1 MMSSRSKTLIPIGLL
16 ALFQLLFTSFVAL
29 VNMEALTAAY
39 ISLTGLG
46 IFFFGALL
54 SYVEKSN
61 GNSIITFIF
70 AVMVLFGL
78 AVQATLNKPGIMTI
92 IIYLL
97 MFFACFAIC
106 VIHNRITVFAF
117 AKHEKAC
124 KCLALTVTLVIAFLI
139 IIGGS
144 GQDGTRSWFNVFGVS
159 VQLTELLKIPFIYLL
174 STMVEKDYMNESYV
188 VNNKNL
194 VKSTLLMMFFGFIL
208 ILSNE
213 LGTLLVLLLVWLA
226 FLFFF
231 AENRKLFYA
240 IVLAAT
246 VLVAI
251 GLIVVYSIINSETEI
266 SNHIVAKLITRIGSF
281 VSIKDVTQDQAY
293 QILKSQEAIVIGGLF
308 GSSTNFSRIVNA
320 ENDMVFPYIIS
331 KLGIFVGLIIFAVF
345 VALFIKAQKS
355 INAFCKNTEN
365 GILCTNINVLLL
377 MQSVVNIFASVNLLP
392 LTGIP
397 LCLGISDGGTWMIL
411 SSSLFAY
418 VITSTCKE
426 KIPWRKKK
434 TSEIIDEFYFED
446 GVDNECN

>member
-16 ALFQLLFTSFVAL
+16 ALFQLVFTSFVAL
-29 VNMEALTAAY
+29 VNMEALTVAY
-39 ISLTGLG
+39 ISLAGLG

-92 IIYLL
+92 IIYAIT
-97 MFFACFAIC
+97 FFACFAIC
-106 VIHNRITVFAF
+106 VLHDRIMMFAF
-117 AKHEKAC
+117 KKAC
-124 KCLALTVTLVIAFLI
+124 KSLAVIVTMAIAFII

-188 VNNKNL
+188 VNDKNF
-194 VKSTLLMMFFGFIL
+194 VKSTLLLMFFGFIL

-213 LGTLLVLLLVWLA
+213 LGTLLVLMLVWLA

-251 GLIVVYSIINSETEI
+251 GLIVVYIIINSEKEI

-331 KLGIFVGLIIFAVF
+331 KLGIFVGLIIFAAF
-345 VALFIKAQKS
+345 VAFFIKAQKS
-355 INAFCKNTEN
+355 INALCKNTEN
-365 GILCTNINVLLL
+365 GILCTIINLLLL

-397 LCLGISDGGTWMIL
+397 LCLGISDGGTWMLI

-426 KIPWRKKK
+426 KIPLRKKK